1 MAAQDRLHQPY
12 RLELIPGARAVMD
25 CALEF
30 GAYCTYISGAG
41 STLMAVVGTENSSFL
56 QRLRCWMD
64 GQGYGGWRL
73 LLLPPDNGGA
83 RLTTEEG

>member
-1 MAAQDRLHQPY
+1 
-12 RLELIPGARAVMD
+12 
-25 CALEF
+25 
-30 GAYCTYISGAG
+30 
-41 STLMAVVGTENSSFL
+41 MAVVGTENSSFL